1 MPSLLLAPT
10 AQALTVSALMV
21 VALLWFRHRGTP
33 RAGWNAAAL
42 LLLFFC
48 VWNAVA
54 GIWAASLW
62 RYLAASALLFML
74 LTPATLWLA
83 STLSGM
89 SLDEFGPDAMIF
101 LAPVLYYPG
110 LLLVIAAIRWYIFR

>member
-21 VALLWFRHRGTP
+21 VALLWFRRRGTP
-33 RAGWNAAAL
+33 RAGWNTAAL

-48 VWNAVA
+48 MWNAVA
-54 GIWAASLW
+54 GIWAAHIW
-62 RYLAASALLFML
+62 GYLAASIGLFVLLY
-74 LTPATLWLA
+74 PATLWLA

-89 SLDEFGPDAMIF
+89 SLDEFGPDAMVF
-101 LAPVLYYPG
+101 LAPILYYPC
-110 LLLVIAAIRWYIFR
+110 LLLVMGLIRLLTR